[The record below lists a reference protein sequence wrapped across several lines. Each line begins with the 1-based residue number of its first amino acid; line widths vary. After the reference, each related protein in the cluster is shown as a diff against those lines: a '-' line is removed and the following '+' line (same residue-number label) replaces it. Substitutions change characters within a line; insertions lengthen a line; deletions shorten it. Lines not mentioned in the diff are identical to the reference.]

1 MPSQSNRPSDDS
13 LGRSEVFL
21 EFQQRLSAAAKVD
34 RPILLIGERGTGKEL
49 AANRLHF
56 LSRRW
61 SEPLVTLNCA
71 ALTPSLI
78 TSELFG
84 HEAGAFT
91 GADQRR
97 EGRFETAHRGTL
109 FLDEIGHIPMEAQEK
124 ILRVVEYG
132 SFERVGSS
140 QAIQVDTRIIGATNS
155 DLQILAEQGTFK
167 RDLLDRLSFEVLLV
181 PALRDRG
188 GDVQLLA
195 THFATRM
202 AVELNLDQVP
212 AFSDSAQLALR
223 NYPWPGNIREL
234 KNVVERAVYR
244 AEGESVEE
252 IQFDPFP
259 QLPAS
264 TAAPMQGSADR
275 DPALLPRVDLSLPL
289 PEAIRR
295 LELSMVDL
303 ALRRAHHHQGRA
315 AKLLG
320 LSYHQFRGMYRKHKA
335 SLAHEPAKD
344 S

>member
-1 MPSQSNRPSDDS
+1 MPNQNNRSGDDS
-13 LGRSEVFL
+13 LGRSSVFL

-34 RPILLIGERGTGKEL
+34 RPVLLIGERGTGKEL

-56 LSRRW
+56 LSKRW

-97 EGRFETAHRGTL
+97 EGRFEAAHRGTL

-132 SFERVGSS
+132 SFERVGST
-140 QAIQVDTRIIGATNS
+140 QAIQVDARIIGATNS
-155 DLQILAEQGTFK
+155 DLQVLAERGSFK

-181 PALRDRG
+181 PALRDRE
-188 GDVQLLA
+188 GDIQLLA

-202 AVELNLDQVP
+202 AFELNLDHAP
-212 AFSDSAQLALR
+212 AFSESAQAALQ
-223 NYPWPGNIREL
+223 NHPWPGNIREL
-234 KNVVERAVYR
+234 KNVVERAIYR
-244 AEGESVEE
+244 AEGEAVDE

-259 QLPAS
+259 QLPNSPTAS
-264 TAAPMQGSADR
+264 MEDSTSAGPAPE
-275 DPALLPRVDLSLPL
+275 PRVDLSLPL

-303 ALRRAHHHQGRA
+303 ALRRSHHHQGRA

-320 LSYHQFRGMYRKHKA
+320 VSYNQFRGLYRKHKA
-335 SLAHEPAKD
+335 SLTHKPD
-344 S
+344 RDF